1 MSQRTHSPHIAD
13 QAMAPAPLRKPLRGG
28 GDHSATSSPTPYHP
42 ANNPSVTTSPQSDKA
57 SGNNRYQFDNNGTAI
72 DLSDALSPS
81 GGNGTNSARQSAW
94 IDDPALDP
102 SVRLEEYE
110 WAELSQQF
118 ERRMEAMRVVEEGIW
133 EEWRGWGEILGAWA
147 STISVHDEERA
158 NKRLR
163 TRVAFTQGAEE
174 SLEAK
179 RQHYIKVVQAFESA
193 LALLGNG

>member
-1 MSQRTHSPHIAD
+1 M
-13 QAMAPAPLRKPLRGG
+13 
-28 GDHSATSSPTPYHP
+28 
-42 ANNPSVTTSPQSDKA
+42 
-57 SGNNRYQFDNNGTAI
+57 
-72 DLSDALSPS
+72 
-81 GGNGTNSARQSAW
+81 
-94 IDDPALDP
+94 DDPALDP
-102 SVRLEEYE
+102 AVRLEEYE
-110 WAELSQQF
+110 WQELEQQF

-158 NKRLR
+158 SKRLR

-193 LALLGNG
+193 LALLGNA